1 MINELLKNF
10 SNEKPAELLNAILND
25 SAKSLYKKFNSNV
38 FIFVYE
44 PPRELLKLLG
54 ASNNCE
60 VVGKFKIYFSDNKK
74 LLDNLLER
82 KICKITVDEFEEL
95 ECLNTTELYLIPIV
109 LNKDLIG
116 VFGVSEK
123 FDMDKLKEFQETVES
138 YGILLKLTM
147 EILVLEETR
156 NRFEYIEEI
165 TDLFENILDEN
176 ELMKKIMGTI
186 KKMLHAQGVF
196 FWKSE
201 GNKLILKEY
210 VGFSKEN
217 LTENI
222 LDDTQSLE
230 GICKKTG
237 KTFLVVGKK
246 RFGKFKVPL
255 KTEILSAIYAP
266 IIIDNIEYGVISVYN
281 RQEGFGFRPYKHFDN
296 FDLSS
301 LRNITRRLGLALSR
315 IYLYD
320 KLKDEIEKLITLK
333 KNHENLIKVQREH
346 LDKLN
351 SLHKISQAVRSTFD
365 KTNAIKIMLMGLT
378 SVRGLKFNRA
388 LYLERDRIRGVLIPK
403 IWVGPSDDDNVEL
416 IWKEANKK
424 ALKYGDIVQYLREEA
439 IQLPTDN
446 KLTQSVKNKLIVYKG
461 QNILERAVTKKHIIH
476 VVPQMIK
483 LKSDEL
489 QYIYEIINYDEFV
502 VIPITGKWETKGIV
516 IADNKFTGKEITAVD
531 IEILRLFQDS
541 IGLSIETIENYEELK
556 EKTKSLEEQKNLID
570 FYRRFNE
577 NILQNLALA
586 VVVIDRKGKI
596 LEWNKK
602 AELFFDKA
610 REQIIG
616 ENIETLSEKL
626 GVDVINSIES
636 IFFTREEMKMPK
648 YVIPQ
653 GDSEKVF
660 DIQLSPLW
668 NRDLD
673 VIEGV
678 IVTFDDITETYKMEQ
693 EIARREKLAAIGEM
707 TARVAHE
714 IKNPLTIIGGF
725 VNRMLKKLD
734 EPEKI
739 KQYSNIIR
747 DELTH
752 LENIVSEILEF
763 SRGSRIPIFEYV
775 DINMLISEI
784 ILMYQDFLHQ
794 KKLELKFEKMFDKI
808 EVKCDR
814 SRIKQVLINLIKNAI
829 EATNENNYI
838 LIKTGIENG
847 YVYFQVENN
856 GEPIPEDEQNK
867 IFSPFFTTKVQGTG
881 LGLPICKKIIEEEH
895 KGKLYLVKSD
905 EQSTIFRFELPLN

>member
-25 SAKSLYKKFNSNV
+25 SAKSLHKKFNSNV

-60 VVGKFKIYFSDNKK
+60 VVGNFKIYFSDNKK

-82 KICKITVDEFEEL
+82 KICKTTVDEFEEL

-109 LNKDLIG
+109 LNKELIG

-147 EILVLEETR
+147 EFLVLEETR

-186 KKMLHAQGVF
+186 KNMLHAQGVL

-201 GNKLILKEY
+201 SNKLILKEY
-210 VGFSKEN
+210 VGFSKED

-230 GICKKTG
+230 GICKKRG
-237 KTFLVVGKK
+237 KGFLVVGKK

-333 KNHENLIKVQREH
+333 KNYENLIKVQREH

-502 VIPITGKWETKGIV
+502 VIPITGKWETKGVV

-541 IGLSIETIENYEELK
+541 IGLSIETIENYGELK

-678 IVTFDDITETYKMEQ
+678 IVTFDDVTETYEMEQ

-763 SRGSRIPIFEYV
+763 SRGSRIPTFEYV
-775 DINMLISEI
+775 DINALISEI

-794 KKLELKFEKMFDKI
+794 KNLELKFEKMFDKI

-847 YVYFQVENN
+847 CVYFQVENN

>member
-10 SNEKPAELLNAILND
+10 SNENPSNLLKAVLND
-25 SAKSLYKKFNSNV
+25 TAKTLSQKFKTDIYI
-38 FIFVYE
+38 FIHE
-44 PPRELLKLLG
+44 PPRNLIKLFG
-54 ASNNCE
+54 VSKNCD
-60 VVGKFKIYFSDNKK
+60 VVEKFKIYFSDNKG
-74 LLDNLLER
+74 LYENLLNK
-82 KICKITVDEFEEL
+82 KIATITIEKFEEL
-95 ECLNTTELYLIPIV
+95 QCLNIESLYLIPIV
-109 LNKDLIG
+109 LNNSLIG
-116 VFGVSEK
+116 VFAVSKELNESEIKK
-123 FDMDKLKEFQETVES
+123 FYDETES
-138 YGILLKLTM
+138 YGIILKLTM
-147 EILVLEETR
+147 EFLVLEETR
-156 NRFEYIEEI
+156 NRLEYIEEI

-176 ELMKKIMGTI
+176 KLVKKISDTI
-186 KKMLHAQGVF
+186 KNMLHAQGVL
-196 FWKSE
+196 FWKTE
-201 GNKLILKEY
+201 GNKLILKEFS
-210 VGFSKEN
+210 GFSDGDITK
-217 LTENI
+217 NI
-222 LDDTQSLE
+222 LDDFHSLE
-230 GICKKTG
+230 GLCKKNRNP
-237 KTFLVVGKK
+237 FLVVGKS
-246 RFGKFKVPL
+246 RFENFDIPL
-255 KTEILSAIYAP
+255 KTEVLSALYAP
-266 IIIDNIEYGVISVYN
+266 IIIDNIDYGVISVYN
-281 RQEGFGFRPYKHFDN
+281 REEGFGFRPYKHFDT

-365 KTNAIKIMLMGLT
+365 KNNAIKIMLMGLT

-388 LYLERDRIRGVLIPK
+388 LYLERDRLKGVLVPK
-403 IWVGPSDDDNVEL
+403 IWVGPSDDEDVNA
-416 IWKEANKK
+416 IWKEANKR

-439 IQLPTDN
+439 IQLPSNN
-446 KLTQSVKNKLIVYKG
+446 KLTQTVKNKLIVYKG
-461 QNILERAVTKKHIIH
+461 QTILERAVTKKHIIH

-483 LKSDEL
+483 LKNDEL
-489 QYIYEIINYDEFV
+489 RYLHEIIKYEEFV
-502 VIPITGKWETKGIV
+502 IIPITGKWETKGIV

-541 IGLSIETIENYEELK
+541 IGLSIETIENYGELK

-586 VVVIDRKGKI
+586 VIVIDRKGKI

-602 AELFFDKA
+602 AELFFDKT
-610 REQIIG
+610 REQIVG
-616 ENIETLSEKL
+616 ESTEILKEKL

-636 IFFTREEMKMPK
+636 VFFTREEMKMPK
-648 YVIPQ
+648 YIINH
-653 GDSEKVF
+653 GNNERVF
-660 DIQLSPLW
+660 DIQLAPLW

-678 IVTFDDITETYKMEQ
+678 IVTFDDVTENYKMER
-693 EIARREKLAAIGEM
+693 EIAKREKLAAIGEM

-725 VNRMLKKLD
+725 VNRMMKKLD
-734 EPEKI
+734 QPEKI
-739 KQYSNIIR
+739 KQYSQIIM
-747 DELTH
+747 DELSH
-752 LENIVSEILEF
+752 LESIVSEILEF
-763 SRGSRIPIFEYV
+763 SRGSKIPTFEIV
-775 DINMLISEI
+775 NINKMIDDILI
-784 ILMYQDFLHQ
+784 MYQDFFYQ
-794 KKLELKFEKMFDKI
+794 KNLELQFEKMFDKI

-829 EATNENNYI
+829 EATNEKNYI
-838 LIKTGIENG
+838 HIKTGIENDF
-847 YVYFQVENN
+847 VFFQIENN
-856 GEPIPEDEQNK
+856 GSPIPQDEQNK

>member
-10 SNEKPAELLNAILND
+10 SNEKPSELLNVILND
-25 SAKSLYKKFNSNV
+25 SAKSLHKKFNSNV

-54 ASNNCE
+54 ASNDCE
-60 VVGKFKIYFSDNKK
+60 AVGKFKIYFSDNKG
-74 LLDNLLER
+74 LLDNLLKE
-82 KICKITVDEFEEL
+82 KTCKITVDDYEEL
-95 ECLNTTELYLIPIV
+95 KCLNSEELYLTPIV
-109 LNKDLIG
+109 LNNELIG
-116 VFGVSEK
+116 VFGVSNK
-123 FDMDKLKEFQETVES
+123 FDTGKLKEFQETAES

-147 EILVLEETR
+147 EFLVLEETR

-176 ELMKKIMGTI
+176 ELMKRIMKTI
-186 KKMLHAQGVF
+186 KNMLHAQGVL

-210 VGFSKEN
+210 IGFSKEDFR
-217 LTENI
+217 ENI
-222 LDDTQSLE
+222 LDDAQSLE
-230 GICKKTG
+230 GICKKT
-237 KTFLVVGKK
+237 KRTFLVVGKR
-246 RFGKFKVPL
+246 RFEKFKVPL
-255 KTEILSAIYAP
+255 KIDILSAIYAP

-281 RQEGFGFRPYKHFDN
+281 REEGFGFRPYKHFDN

-333 KNHENLIKVQREH
+333 KNHENLIRVQREH

-365 KTNAIKIMLMGLT
+365 KMNAIKIMLMGLT

-388 LYLERDRIRGVLIPK
+388 LYLERDRVRGVLIPK
-403 IWVGPSDDDNVEL
+403 IWVGPSDDENVEI
-416 IWKEANKK
+416 IWKEANKR

-446 KLTQSVKNKLIVYKG
+446 KLTQSVKNKIIVYKG

-489 QYIYEIINYDEFV
+489 QYIYEIIKYDEFV
-502 VIPITGKWETKGIV
+502 IIPITGKWETKGVV
-516 IADNKFTGKEITAVD
+516 IADNKFTGKEITSVD

-586 VVVIDRKGKI
+586 VIVINRKGKI

-610 REQIIG
+610 REQIVG
-616 ENIETLSEKL
+616 ENIEILSEKL
-626 GVDVINSIES
+626 GADVINSIES

-648 YVIPQ
+648 YIISR
-653 GDSEKVF
+653 DNTEKVF

-734 EPEKI
+734 QPEKI

-763 SRGSRIPIFEYV
+763 SRGSRIPTFDYV
-775 DINMLISEI
+775 DINQLINEI
-784 ILMYQDFLHQ
+784 ILMYQDFLRQ

-829 EATNENNYI
+829 EASNENNYI
-838 LIKTGIENG
+838 LIKTGIENDN
-847 YVYFQVENN
+847 VYFQVENN

-895 KGKLYLVKSD
+895 KGKLFLVKSD
-905 EQSTIFRFELPLN
+905 EQSTIFRFEIPLN